1 MKKYDAGF
9 VPIEMHPEMYIGEN
23 LTQTETDNN
32 ANDAYSQDTGAW
44 D

>member
-1 MKKYDAGF
+1 MDKNYF
-9 VPIEMHPEMYIGEN
+9 IPINEHPEMYIGEI

-32 ANDAYSQDTGAW
+32 ANGAYSQDTEAW